1 MYTWLQVSQMLG
13 IDLVRSNDL
22 CGVDNMEGEPTP
34 ISPLTTLILLI
45 PYMENKRDFDGD
57 APQLI
62 KNVSLM
68 HETLGLTLDNM

>member
-34 ISPLTTLILLI
+34 VSPLTTLLILLI
-45 PYMENKRDFDGD
+45 PYMEK
-57 APQLI
+57 
-62 KNVSLM
+62 KETSMEM
-68 HETLGLTLDNM
+68 HLS